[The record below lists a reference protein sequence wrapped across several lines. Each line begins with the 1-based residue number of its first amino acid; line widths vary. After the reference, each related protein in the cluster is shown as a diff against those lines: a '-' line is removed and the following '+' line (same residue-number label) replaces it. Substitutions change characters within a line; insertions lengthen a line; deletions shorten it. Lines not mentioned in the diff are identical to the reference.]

1 MLGMKKEDN
10 ARHSNK
16 RTAAFFRG
24 VNVVSGVTGVEFFNL
39 DVEEQKAFLNEHFKA
54 IVEACVELCGE
65 EYAQFLDFRVF
76 IVESK
81 GNAVLYFE
89 KNK

>member
-10 ARHSNK
+10 VRHSNK
-16 RTAAFFRG
+16 RTATFFKG
-24 VNVVSGVTGVEFFNL
+24 VNVVSDLIGVEFFGL
-39 DVEEQKAFLNEHFKA
+39 DLDGQKEFLNEHFKA
-54 IVEACVELCGE
+54 IVEACVEIGGE
-65 EYAQFLDFRVF
+65 EFAQFHNFRVF

-89 KNK
+89 KKK